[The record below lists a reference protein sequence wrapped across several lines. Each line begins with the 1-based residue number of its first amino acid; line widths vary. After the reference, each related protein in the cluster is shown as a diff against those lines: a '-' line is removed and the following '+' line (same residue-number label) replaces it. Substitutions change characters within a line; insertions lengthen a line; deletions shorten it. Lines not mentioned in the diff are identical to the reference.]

1 MCTGWTCRVAR
12 AQELNSHFPTPKPAP
27 PPTVPVSPASLS
39 CSGPKPWDHPDSFL
53 SFTTHNPVQWQTPD
67 LAPLTPFWSYWP
79 PCFALDAN
87 MIPPQGLCICWLLCL
102 KRSTRN
108 TWTWTAD
115 SLPSYGSLLREAFPY
130 PPIRLP
136 CFIILKST
144 YHFLFVLTDGSPD
157 PECKLHQGRL
167 SQSLSCP

>member
-27 PPTVPVSPASLS
+27 PPTVPISPASFS
-39 CSGPKPWDHPDSFL
+39 CSGPKPWNHPDSFL
-53 SFTTHNPVQWQTPD
+53 SLTTHNPIQWQTPD

-79 PCFALDAN
+79 PCFSLDAN
-87 MIPPQGLCICWLLCL
+87 MSPPQGLCICWLLCL
-102 KRSTRN
+102 KHSTLN

-130 PPIRLP
+130 PPIHLP

-144 YHFLFVLTDGSPD
+144 YHFLFVLIDGSPD
-157 PECKLHQGRL
+157 PECKLRRGRL
-167 SQSLSCP
+167 SRLLSCP